1 VSHTVVAV
9 PDGAGAELL
18 RLRTHYFLIHGMFGA
33 TGPYLPVFLRDEKV
47 LSPGEIGTIFA
58 LAQAGAIVM
67 PPLLTLLADR
77 FRVMSPL
84 VMALFIGN
92 FVAMSGLGFASG
104 FTACLLAVAMSS
116 FSNQPQGALAD
127 GLFFTLQQRA
137 HSRHLTYPSVRIWGS
152 VGFLCTSAL
161 VFLTTTAGM
170 PAPIIGVAAVTAA
183 IGFLNARRLPRTL
196 PPTSGGGRLPTF
208 DAARL
213 LLRPPLFIFCLG
225 IGLILFTNAAYYSF
239 YPLYLTEVV
248 GFEPRWVGLIASIG
262 VVLELGY
269 LLLFDRFRSRISLPA
284 IIIVGS
290 FTCVLRMAMLA
301 FLPSPFW
308 ATAFQLF
315 HGVGVIGVFIAPA
328 MYLNSLAGD
337 NYRSSVQGLYV
348 MLVPGGFSILGNLIS
363 GQFAAVGLM
372 HLYQISLWIA
382 LIGTALLVVAFGL
395 QRRAQ
400 RSAARV

>member
-1 VSHTVVAV
+1 
-9 PDGAGAELL
+9 
-18 RLRTHYFLIHGMFGA
+18 
-33 TGPYLPVFLRDEKV
+33 
-47 LSPGEIGTIFA
+47 
-58 LAQAGAIVM
+58 
-67 PPLLTLLADR
+67 
-77 FRVMSPL
+77 
-84 VMALFIGN
+84 
-92 FVAMSGLGFASG
+92 
-104 FTACLLAVAMSS
+104 
-116 FSNQPQGALAD
+116 
-127 GLFFTLQQRA
+127 
-137 HSRHLTYPSVRIWGS
+137 
-152 VGFLCTSAL
+152 
-161 VFLTTTAGM
+161 
-170 PAPIIGVAAVTAA
+170 
-183 IGFLNARRLPRTL
+183 
-196 PPTSGGGRLPTF
+196 LPTF

-269 LLLFDRFRSRISLPA
+269 LLLFDRFRSRVSLPA

-363 GQFAAVGLM
+363 GQLAAGGLM
-372 HLYQISLWIA
+372 HLYQISLWVA